1 MSQSEFDHQPA
12 DEPLIEPSL
21 ADEGFIHLS
30 ATAEQ
35 VTWVAN
41 RLYRDVVDL
50 VVLVLDEHLLTATVR
65 YDPTPDGVFPHLYG
79 PLDRSVAAT
88 PELLKDWAAEVLETA
103 CRQDGEYFDL
113 ELDLDSDRDRG
124 LNERVR

>member
-1 MSQSEFDHQPA
+1 MLYHLISQSEFDRQPA
-12 DEPLIEPSL
+12 DEPVIEGSL

-50 VVLVLDEHLLTATVR
+50 VVLVLDEHLLTAVVR
-65 YDPTPDGVFPHLYG
+65 YDPTLDGVFPHLYG
-79 PLDRSVAAT
+79 PLDREAIVDIE
-88 PELLKDWAAEVLETA
+88 PL
-103 CRQDGEYFDL
+103 R
-113 ELDLDSDRDRG
+113 RG
-124 LNERVR
+124 DHDQWFFID

>member
-1 MSQSEFDHQPA
+1 MLYHLMSQSEFDHQPA

-50 VVLVLDEHLLTATVR
+50 VVLVLDEDLLTAPVR

-79 PLDRSVAAT
+79 HSIARPSWISNRCGEAIKTSGSLLADQSGAQINDLRT
-88 PELLKDWAAEVLETA
+88 RPE
-103 CRQDGEYFDL
+103 
-113 ELDLDSDRDRG
+113 
-124 LNERVR
+124 